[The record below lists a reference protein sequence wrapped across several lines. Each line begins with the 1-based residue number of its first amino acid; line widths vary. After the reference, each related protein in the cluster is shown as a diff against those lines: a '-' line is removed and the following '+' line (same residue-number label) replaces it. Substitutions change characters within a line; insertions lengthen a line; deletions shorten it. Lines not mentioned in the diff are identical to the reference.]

1 MAEEGV
7 AIICN
12 LERNLKNNRINDDLK
27 KYFVGVYL
35 LDKIDFLSTFLH

>member
-27 KYFVGVYL
+27 TFF